1 MYNDWSTW
9 TLAAAVPAHASQ
21 PSRNIL
27 LHDFFEIC
35 GGGER
40 LSLVLSKG
48 LGLDLC
54 YGFWTPESYDA
65 SERDDLTTFDL
76 GAYSSLAG
84 WRTLKQMMA
93 FRRKTRFI
101 RDYDKVIY
109 SGVGS
114 PLAVH
119 NHPHG
124 QNIFYCHTPPRFIYD
139 QHEFYLTQ
147 LPKWQQP
154 LLQALVA
161 TVKPMY
167 ESAVEQMDV
176 IVANSTNVQRRIKR
190 YLGKDAQVVY
200 PPADTKRFAW
210 RGQHGYYLSTARLD
224 RLKRVELVI
233 RAFMQMPTRRL
244 IVASGGSESERL
256 QEIARGAPN
265 IGFTG
270 WVSDRRL
277 RSLLGGA
284 IATLYVPRDEDF
296 GMSPVESMAAGKPVI
311 AAGSGGLQETVVD
324 GETGTLL
331 PPDPSV
337 DEIVEAVEDL
347 PPERALSM
355 RQACEARSR
364 EFSTEMFLERMGA
377 VVND

>member
-1 MYNDWSTW
+1 MARQ
-9 TLAAAVPAHASQ
+9 AAADVGA
-21 PSRNIL
+21 RNIL

-48 LGLDLC
+48 LDLDLC
-54 YGFWTPESYDA
+54 YGFWTPESYDPV
-65 SERDDLTTFDL
+65 EREDITTFDL
-76 GAYSSLAG
+76 NAYSSVGG

-101 RDYDKVIY
+101 RGYNKVIY

-124 QNIFYCHTPPRFIYD
+124 ENIFYCHTPPRFIYD

-154 LLQALVA
+154 LLQALVT

-167 ESAVEQMDV
+167 EAAVDQMDV
-176 IVANSTNVQRRIKR
+176 IVANSSNVQRRIKHF
-190 YLGKDAQVVY
+190 LGKDAQVVY
-200 PPADTKRFAW
+200 PPADTQRFSW

-233 RAFMQMPTRRL
+233 RAFMQMPTKRL

-256 QEIARGAPN
+256 RKIAVGAPN

-331 PPDPSV
+331 PADPTV
-337 DEIVEAVEDL
+337 DDIVEAVEEL
-347 PPERALSM
+347 PPQRALAM
-355 RQACEARSR
+355 RSTCEARSQ
-364 EFSTEMFLERMGA
+364 EFSTETFLSRMKA
-377 VVND
+377 VIDG